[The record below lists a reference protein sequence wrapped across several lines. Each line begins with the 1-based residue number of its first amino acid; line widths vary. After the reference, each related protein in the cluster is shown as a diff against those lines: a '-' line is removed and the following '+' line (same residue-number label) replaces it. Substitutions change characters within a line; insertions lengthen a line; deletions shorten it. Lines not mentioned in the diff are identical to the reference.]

1 MSADGDGGD
10 GGPGEREVAHR
21 LFAAEFEDA
30 SLEYSESDEDRAP
43 NYVVTPT
50 GARVNRLFVAGVLTE
65 VETVNENTL
74 RGRVVDPTGA
84 FVTYA
89 GQYQPD
95 EVAFLDRTSPP
106 AFVSLTGKARTFQP
120 DDSDVVYTS
129 VRPERLS
136 EVTADTRDD
145 WVVDAAEATL
155 RRVAVVA
162 AARRMEERGD
172 ALYDRLVAAGVD
184 EGLATGVPLALD
196 HYDTTETYL
205 EGVRSVA
212 REALAVVADERQEV
226 SATTPAPDADDGT
239 ALGPLPEGF
248 GLTHDESH
256 TPATDAG
263 ESTAT
268 TEPTATAEATETTD
282 TTAETERA
290 ETTATAEQPADDTVD
305 AGTDDTHT
313 TTESTAAAG
322 AESTTPSDATV
333 TETEASQTTTDTGT
347 GAAGVDDAATVPDD
361 SGTDDDLGGFDDSG
375 VGNSEPT
382 DDDLGGFDDSGT
394 DDDLGGFDDSG
405 TDDDLGGFDDGGVGN
420 SEPTDDDLGEFDD
433 ETPTDPEE
441 FDEDDLDDALT
452 DEEREEVLSEHDVG
466 FSSGTEVPDP
476 EESELDA
483 PDPEEI
489 TPSEPAGDTDPTAAE
504 STGAGSASSGGP
516 TEAGAEPTPDAGDET
531 DTTDDAED
539 VDLESAV
546 VDIMDELDDGDGA
559 DRQEVMALAVDRHG
573 VTPGAAEEAIQG
585 ALMSGQCY
593 EAGAGLKSI

>member
-1 MSADGDGGD
+1 MSADDDGGD
-10 GGPGEREVAHR
+10 GGPGEREVAYR

-95 EVAFLDRTSPP
+95 EVAFLDRASPP

-145 WVVDAAEATL
+145 WAVDAAEATL

-162 AARRMEERGD
+162 AALEMDERGD
-172 ALYDRLVAAGVD
+172 ALHDRLVAAGVD
-184 EGLATGVPLALD
+184 DSLATGVPLALD
-196 HYDTTETYL
+196 HYGTTETYL
-205 EGVRSVA
+205 EGLRAVA

-226 SATTPAPDADDGT
+226 SATTPAPDADDGAT
-239 ALGPLPEGF
+239 LGPLPDEF
-248 GLTHDESH
+248 GLGDTVTSLS
-256 TPATDAG
+256 TPETDAVTEPGDDVDTATD
-263 ESTAT
+263 TAD
-268 TEPTATAEATETTD
+268 ATETTEATD
-282 TTAETERA
+282 ATETTETTDATEATEVTDATEATPTAETTNRTE
-290 ETTATAEQPADDTVD
+290 TATESSSGGTSDEPATS
-305 AGTDDTHT
+305 TDDTAVTDTGGST
-313 TTESTAAAG
+313 TTELGDESSGFDDTDEPT
-322 AESTTPSDATV
+322 AESDDGLGSP
-333 TETEASQTTTDTGT
+333 TET
-347 GAAGVDDAATVPDD
+347 DDE
-361 SGTDDDLGGFDDSG
+361 LGGFDDSG
-375 VGNSEPT
+375 SPTET
-382 DDDLGGFDDSGT
+382 DDELGGFDDSGSPTET
-394 DDDLGGFDDSG
+394 DDELGGFDDSG
-405 TDDDLGGFDDGGVGN
+405 E
-420 SEPTDDDLGEFDD
+420 SEA
-433 ETPTDPEE
+433 TDPED

-476 EESELDA
+476 EESDLDA

-489 TPSEPAGDTDPTAAE
+489 TPTDSADADAATDDTASTDGDVEASTPSSSAPTGESGQPASEP
-504 STGAGSASSGGP
+504 SASS
-516 TEAGAEPTPDAGDET
+516 ESSGDP
-531 DTTDDAED
+531 AD
-539 VDLESAV
+539 VDLESTV
-546 VDIMDELDDGDGA
+546 VEIMDELDGGGGA
-559 DRQEVMALAVDRHG
+559 DREEVMAVAVDRHG
-573 VTPGAAEEAIQG
+573 VTPDAAEEAIQE

-593 EAGAGLKSI
+593 EAGDGLKSI